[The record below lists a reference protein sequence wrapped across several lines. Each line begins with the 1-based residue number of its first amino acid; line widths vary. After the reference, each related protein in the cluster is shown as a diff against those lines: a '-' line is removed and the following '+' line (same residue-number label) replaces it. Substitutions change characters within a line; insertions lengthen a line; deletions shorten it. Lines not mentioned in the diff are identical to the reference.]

1 MPNDTSKIY
10 DIFTFSSTIKYFISA
25 LNKSNL
31 MLGGLCSSKIEL
43 LFYTNDD
50 YIKKLIFANLV

>member
-1 MPNDTSKIY
+1 MTHR
-10 DIFTFSSTIKYFISA
+10 KYMISLHFRQPSNTLFSA

-50 YIKKLIFANLV
+50 YIKKFIFANLV